1 MAGRMRRKKG
11 AHPTEFCRSFA
22 MTVAEM
28 IAAAKASVVDT
39 DRLDALR
46 EVVADA
52 SRIYEEETSR
62 KFADPE
68 DLARTYSL

>member
-1 MAGRMRRKKG
+1 
-11 AHPTEFCRSFA
+11 

>member
-1 MAGRMRRKKG
+1 
-11 AHPTEFCRSFA
+11 

-28 IAAAKASVVDT
+28 IAAAKASVDVDT

-52 SRIYEEETSR
+52 SRIYEEETTR
-62 KFADPE
+62 KFAAPE
-68 DLARTYSL
+68 DFARTYSL